1 MPDQF
6 PPSEQNISPFN
17 SMLLAYSIIADDS
30 LAGSMDSLTR
40 EMNSI
45 YDWSKKQYG
54 KYPSPDGL
62 KAYGPNGYKY
72 SSPTDILLDDNGINT
87 FLNGLQNND

>member
-62 KAYGPNGYKY
+62 KAYGPRW
-72 SSPTDILLDDNGINT
+72 L
-87 FLNGLQNND
+87 